1 MSNYL
6 ILPLIS
12 LIIFPIVTITMMVK
26 ANQPR
31 NIKWIIPAAFC
42 LAFLAFS
49 IVAISTEGP
58 LGFWANHTQDYWG
71 NQVWLDLLLALGV
84 SWCLL
89 VPKAKELGMKLPLW
103 LLFIACSGSIGML
116 AMFSRSLYLQNKE

>member
-12 LIIFPIVTITMMVK
+12 LLIFPIVTITMMIK
-26 ANQPR
+26 TNQSQ
-31 NIKWIIPAAFC
+31 NIRWIIPATFFV
-42 LAFLAFS
+42 AFLAFS
-49 IVAISTEGP
+49 VVAVAAEGP
-58 LGFWANHTQDYWG
+58 LGFWENHTQDYWG

-89 VPKAKELGMKLPLW
+89 VPKAKELGMKLPL
-103 LLFIACSGSIGML
+103 
-116 AMFSRSLYLQNKE
+116 